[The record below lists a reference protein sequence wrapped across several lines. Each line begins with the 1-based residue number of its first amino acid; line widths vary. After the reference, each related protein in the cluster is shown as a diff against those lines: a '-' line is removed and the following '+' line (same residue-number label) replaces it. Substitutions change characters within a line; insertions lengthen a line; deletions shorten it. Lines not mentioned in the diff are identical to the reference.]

1 MHKIQ
6 EDQPG
11 QTIISGHSDQIV
23 DGGDEGA
30 GCNGTMPPLHKWEWQ
45 ACNDLVY
52 SRKGHKNT
60 IVGYK
65 QNSYIAYNLIA

>member
-30 GCNGTMPPLHKWEWQ
+30 GCNGTCLLYTNGNGRRVMILFTAE
-45 ACNDLVY
+45 
-52 SRKGHKNT
+52 KGHKNT